1 MPSMPNA
8 ARPEGSA
15 AFDTSAGI
23 PGIPHRGI
31 SMIPR
36 PFGTSGVSVT
46 PITFGAMRITADADG
61 TSSVLRHALERGI
74 TSIDTARNYGDSE
87 AIVGRTLRDWT
98 GPRPFLATKIKPRD
112 VGNWR
117 TYVPID
123 EQFTPASITES
134 VETSLRLLGV
144 DCLDLVQ
151 LHQWYYR
158 WSHRTEWLE
167 TLASLRAQGKIRFI
181 GVSAQDHEHDGV
193 LRLVDDCLVDGVQV
207 LVNAFE
213 SRPFVSV
220 VPLAEERGVGVIG
233 RCVFDHSGALA
244 GAATRASLEHD
255 VKLCNASP
263 EIVTE
268 YLGRVARLER
278 DAFDHGMNLVE
289 LSVRFVLSHRG
300 MTTIATSSATAD
312 QVDEVVAAA
321 SKGPL
326 SGELFERVCREH
338 VWVKNFYYFS
348 KATVD
353 GQRRG

>member
-1 MPSMPNA
+1 MQL
-8 ARPEGSA
+8 
-15 AFDTSAGI
+15 
-23 PGIPHRGI
+23 
-31 SMIPR
+31 R
-36 PFGTSGVSVT
+36 PFGSSGVSIT
-46 PITFGAMRITADADG
+46 PITFGAMRITADAG
-61 TSSVLRHALERGI
+61 GASSVLLHALERGV
-74 TSIDTARNYGDSE
+74 TAIDTARNYGASE
-87 AIVGRTLRDWT
+87 AIVGDTLRAWR
-98 GPRPFLATKIKPRD
+98 GPRPFVATKVKPLD
-112 VGNWR
+112 VSNWR

-134 VETSLRLLGV
+134 VETSLRTLGV
-144 DCLDLVQ
+144 DCIDLIQ

-167 TLASLRAQGKIRFI
+167 TLATLRSQGKVRFI

-193 LRLVDDCLVDGVQV
+193 LKLVDDCLVDSVQV

-220 VPLAEERGVGVIG
+220 VPLADERGVGVIA

-255 VKLCNASP
+255 VKLANASS

-268 YLGRVARLER
+268 YLARVARLRHE
-278 DAFDHGMNLVE
+278 AVTHGMDLVE
-289 LSVRFVLSHRG
+289 LSVRFALSRPG
-300 MTTIATSSATAD
+300 VSTIATSSATTQ
-312 QVDEVVAAA
+312 QVDEVIAAA
-321 SKGPL
+321 VRGPL
-326 SGELFERVCREH
+326 PEDLFQRICREH

-353 GQRRG
+353 GNLPR